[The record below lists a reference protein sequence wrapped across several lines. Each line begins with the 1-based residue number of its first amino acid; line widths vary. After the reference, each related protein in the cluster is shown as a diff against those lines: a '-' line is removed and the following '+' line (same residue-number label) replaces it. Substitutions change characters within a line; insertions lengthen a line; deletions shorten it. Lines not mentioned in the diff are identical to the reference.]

1 MKTSLT
7 ELISVIRQRLQSKPE
22 SKLNDPGLR
31 RWLSRKG
38 YSTRDIDAAL
48 NIMQLLIG
56 APERRRPGA
65 VRQLAFHEALKLSP
79 EVREA
84 LSRLDLYEMLDPF
97 TRELVIDRLSQME
110 GEVNMED
117 LDFALSWAFAPARD
131 VETIQTLYTIFD
143 GASETIH

>member
-7 ELISVIRQRLQSKPE
+7 ELISVIRQRLQAKPE

-48 NIMQLLIG
+48 NIMQLRSG

-110 GEVNMED
+110 GEVSMED